1 MERGGYLGLTAQALA
16 LLVVLYGPL
25 GPLPILLCPD
35 LFHVWLTYMNFITKA
50 PGLAGIGLA
59 NGRHQQ
65 EIKVR
70 RRKTSFCWSSPQA
83 LLARAPW
90 SQLPLGALFQN
101 PVLPGLPCFGLG
113 TPSSS
118 RYSLDATA
126 PPNLSTPQLIILS

>member
-1 MERGGYLGLTAQALA
+1 MELGGYLGLTAQALA

-70 RRKTSFCWSSPQA
+70 RRKTLVFSPGSPGKGSMVTASTRGALPESSSPWA
-83 LLARAPW
+83 TLLRAGDPFL
-90 SQLPLGALFQN
+90 LPLLSG
-101 PVLPGLPCFGLG
+101 CH
-113 TPSSS
+113 
-118 RYSLDATA
+118 
-126 PPNLSTPQLIILS
+126 STP